1 MSLMNE
7 SGSNGMVM
15 PVGPMMGGGYGMDG
29 LAGGSGWFWLLI
41 IFVFGMFSGNWGFG
55 GFGGNGGAVNTVN
68 NDIQRGFDQ
77 QAVMGGLN
85 GITSAVNGLG
95 MQMCQGFNA
104 AESAAAAREMASMNQ
119 NFANQQALQA
129 QLNTIAMN
137 QQQCCCENRAAVA
150 DLKYNIATEGCND
163 RQVVSDAMMAIS
175 NKIDALG
182 NQMTV
187 MNYQNQLGQ
196 KDNII
201 SQKDDIIAQLRSEAL
216 YNRGQ
221 ASQDIQTAT
230 IQAGQ
235 RNLANEV
242 EQYVA
247 PRAIPA
253 YLMPNPNCCQQ
264 NSGCGCGNRFVA

>member
-29 LAGGSGWFWLLI
+29 FGGGSGWFWLLI

-77 QAVMGGLN
+77 QAIMGGLN
-85 GITSAVNGLG
+85 GITSAVNGIS

-129 QLNTIAMN
+129 QLNTMAMN
-137 QQQCCCENRAAVA
+137 QQNCCCENRAAVA
-150 DLKYNIATEGCND
+150 DLRYNIATEACAD
-163 RQVVSDAMMAIS
+163 RQAVTDAMTALN
-175 NKIDALG
+175 NKIDTVFNSL
-182 NQMTV
+182 QMQ
-187 MNYQNQLGQ
+187 NYQDKLDAKNEKIAELQSQLS
-196 KDNII
+196 N
-201 SQKDDIIAQLRSEAL
+201 AQFA
-216 YNRGQ
+216 
-221 ASQDIQTAT
+221 ASQNAQTAT
-230 IQAGQ
+230 IV
-235 RNLANEV
+235 ANNEAQTAALEHYLSPNAV
-242 EQYVA
+242 
-247 PRAIPA
+247 PA
-253 YLMPNPNCCQQ
+253 YIVQNPNCCQQ